1 MSVIDKLATSLG
13 QRGDVPNQELAR
25 ELAAKNDAA
34 AVRELAENLYNKNIN
49 LASDCIKTLYE
60 IGYLK
65 PELIAPYVNDFL
77 KIIRSKQNRLVWGG
91 MLALSTIAAL
101 KPKEIFEQVEL
112 VTKVTREGS
121 VITTDNGIKTLAFVA
136 GARAEYTQG
145 IFPFL
150 IEHLQTCRSKEVP
163 QHAESTLAAVNAA
176 NKKKFIDT
184 LTARLEALTP
194 SQTARI
200 RKVIRLAEQK

>member
-25 ELAAKNDAA
+25 ELAAKYDT
-34 AVRELAENLYNKNIN
+34 VGVKELAENLWNKNTN

-77 KIIRSKQNRLVWGG
+77 KIIKNKQNRLVWGG

-112 VTKVTREGS
+112 VKKVTREGS
-121 VITTDNGIKTLAFVA
+121 VITTDNGIKTLAVVA
-136 GARAEYTQG
+136 GARMEYNQV
-145 IFPFL
+145 IFSFL

-163 QHAESTLAAVNAA
+163 QHAESTLAAVNAG

-184 LTARLEALTP
+184 LTSRLEALTS
-194 SQTARI
+194 SQTARVKKTI
-200 RKVIRLAEQK
+200 RIAEQK